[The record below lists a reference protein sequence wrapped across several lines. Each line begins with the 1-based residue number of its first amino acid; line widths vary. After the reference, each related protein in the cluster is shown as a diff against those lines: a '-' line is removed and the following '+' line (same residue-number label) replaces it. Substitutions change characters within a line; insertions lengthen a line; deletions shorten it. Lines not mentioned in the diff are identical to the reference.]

1 MFKHEMTDEDLS
13 KCPQCGGDADNG
25 IDRCI
30 PPSAYMCKKCCE
42 IEVEERAADDST
54 HNAIAQGR
62 EHSERPSGAEG

>member
-42 IEVEERAADDST
+42 IEVEERAAVDAT
-54 HNAIAQGR
+54 YNA
-62 EHSERPSGAEG
+62 